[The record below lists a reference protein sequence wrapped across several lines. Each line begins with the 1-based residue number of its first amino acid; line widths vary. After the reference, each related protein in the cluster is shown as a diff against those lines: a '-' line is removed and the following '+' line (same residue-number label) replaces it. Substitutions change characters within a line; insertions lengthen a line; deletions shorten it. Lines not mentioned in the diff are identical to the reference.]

1 MRQDIRIPGPE
12 IWVAQ
17 LFAARA
23 VRTGG
28 VIRRRRRDI
37 DSHAGWDRLLAE
49 VDRRGFHVIETGDQ
63 VLILCNSG
71 HFRVVR

>member
-1 MRQDIRIPGPE
+1 MRRERIIPGPD
-12 IWVAQ
+12 IWIDQ
-17 LFAARA
+17 LFSARA
-23 VRTGG
+23 ARTGG
-28 VIRRRRRDI
+28 VLRRKRRDI

-63 VLILCNSG
+63 VLILCTRG